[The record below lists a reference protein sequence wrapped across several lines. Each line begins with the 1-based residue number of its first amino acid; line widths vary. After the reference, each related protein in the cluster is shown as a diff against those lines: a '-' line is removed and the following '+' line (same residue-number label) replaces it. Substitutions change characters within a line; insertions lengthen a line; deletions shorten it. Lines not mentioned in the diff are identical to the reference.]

1 MNNQQ
6 HASGASW
13 AVVFITLTLMVG
25 TWVVIVISWFMYGE
39 YPDGLMSFTQWLTV
53 FLLGQCGLLC
63 VEKCVKCY
71 CHKGGR

>member
-1 MNNQQ
+1 
-6 HASGASW
+6 
-13 AVVFITLTLMVG
+13 MVG